1 LKKLFYL
8 SGIFYLLAGIILF
21 PYLRYYADNPDTFQY
36 LEIAQKYMAGDWQH
50 AINGYWSPLICWLL
64 VIPLMLIK
72 VELLA
77 FKILQFIIG
86 MFALYQWLCLLN
98 KAPLS
103 EGQKKTL
110 LFFSIPFLLSHAF
123 LNATPDLLFLAE
135 LLLLMNL
142 LWDVNVFVNGK
153 RLVLLALTGV
163 LLFLTKSF
171 GFPLFIALVFFMS
184 VKEYYDSG
192 KSRQIFMNGSKV
204 LLIFFLGCIP
214 WIAAISIKY
223 KKITLSEAAAF
234 NMSKDVAPLPGRPEE
249 LPVLGVGL
257 LEPTENSASAWET
270 PGAFVSE
277 EKINLLHST
286 ADYILIVKRN
296 LLSVYYFDFR
306 NQVGIVFLL
315 LLLIFIFKKG
325 IQLVLSDRV
334 LFISLL
340 MIVLIYGGYSLV
352 LFHTRYAW
360 INTWLMVLFSA
371 YFIQELLSSK
381 KMRAWGIIFFFFVVA
396 LAIKRPLKEIL
407 FTSDKEV
414 PAHWIFHAA
423 THPFTTLW
431 IYYKPD
437 YDLENFIRNL
447 DKEKFQGIKMA
458 SLKSQSQERDSYTS
472 ALRIMR
478 GLGGKYF
485 GQLDDKLTIDEQKS
499 ELQKLN
505 IQYLVTW
512 RNTSWGIEHPVLI
525 DAVSGIQVFSLK

>member
-1 LKKLFYL
+1 M
-8 SGIFYLLAGIILF
+8 
-21 PYLRYYADNPDTFQY
+21 T
-36 LEIAQKYMAGDWQH
+36 GDWHH

-64 VIPLMLIK
+64 VIPLTLIK
-72 VELLA
+72 VELFA

-86 MFALYQWLCLLN
+86 MFALYQWYCLIK
-98 KAPLS
+98 KAPVS
-103 EGQKKTL
+103 ERQKKTL
-110 LFFSIPFLLSHAF
+110 LFFSIPFLLSYAL
-123 LNATPDLLFLAE
+123 LNATPDLLFMAE
-135 LLLLMNL
+135 LLMLMNL
-142 LWDVNVFVNGK
+142 FSNANVWESGK
-153 RLVLLALTGV
+153 KQVSIALTGV

-171 GFPLFIALVFFMS
+171 GFPLFIAIVLFLLI
-184 VKEYYDSG
+184 KEYFVSG
-192 KSRQIFMNGSKV
+192 KSKKVFKNGRNI

-277 EKINLLHST
+277 EKINLFQST
-286 ADYILIVKRN
+286 ADYLLIVKRN
-296 LLSVYYFDFR
+296 FLSVYYFDFR

-315 LLLIFIFKKG
+315 LLLLFIFKKR
-325 IQLVLSDRV
+325 IQLILSDRV

-360 INTWLMVLFSA
+360 INTWLMVLLSA

-447 DKEKFQGIKMA
+447 NVENLQGIKMA
-458 SLKSQSQERDSYTS
+458 SLKSNSQERDSYTS

-478 GLGGKYF
+478 GLRGKYF

-512 RNTSWGIEHPVLI
+512 RNTSWGIEHPVLK